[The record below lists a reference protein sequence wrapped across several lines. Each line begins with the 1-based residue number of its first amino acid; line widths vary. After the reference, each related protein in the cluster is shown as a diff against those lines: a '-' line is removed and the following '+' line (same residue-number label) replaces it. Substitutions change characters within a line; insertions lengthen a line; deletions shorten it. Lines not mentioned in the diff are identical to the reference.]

1 MTRWVEER
9 CENCGNQKEMYY
21 GPWCSLCEMP
31 PIKTVKTLNLL
42 QAFRFIDRNFY
53 DCTDDTTR
61 LPEREEIWQVIAEW
75 SGFSNDS
82 TMYLPLVEALDP
94 EENSLGDLSE
104 DAIKYITKL
113 VEVFDLKDNDIQF
126 EVSW

>member
-1 MTRWVEER
+1 
-9 CENCGNQKEMYY
+9 
-21 GPWCSLCEMP
+21 MP